1 VQRYTTSREEVRHV
15 SEQNKKVARRVLE
28 VFGSGDLDALD
39 ELISAN
45 AVDHDTQNPNA
56 HIRGPEGSRLT
67 ISMYRAAFPDLR
79 ITVEDQIAEGDK
91 VVTRWTAIG
100 THDGDLP
107 GLPASGNKSTVTGIG
122 IDRFEDGK
130 IVEAWNNWD
139 TLGMLQQLGA
149 VPAGAAA

>member
-1 VQRYTTSREEVRHV
+1 V
-15 SEQNKKVARRVLE
+15 SEQNKTVARQVLE

-56 HIRGPEGSRLT
+56 NIRGPEGSKLT

-79 ITVEDQIAEGDK
+79 MKVEDQIAEGDK

-130 IVEAWNNWD
+130 IVEAWTNWD
-139 TLGMLQQLGA
+139 TLGMMQQLGA
-149 VPAGAAA
+149 VPAGAAAS

>member
-1 VQRYTTSREEVRHV
+1 M
-15 SEQNKKVARRVLE
+15 SEQNKAVARKALE
-28 VFGSGDLDALD
+28 IFGSGDLDALD
-39 ELISAN
+39 ELISAD
-45 AVDHDTQNPNA
+45 AVDHDTQNPNRDV
-56 HIRGPEGSRLT
+56 HGPEGSKRT

-79 ITVEDQIAEGDK
+79 MVVEDQIAEGDK

-100 THDGDLP
+100 THEGDLP

-149 VPAGAAA
+149 MPAAATS